1 MEKITANEAPVPLL
15 GEDWFDPLEAG
26 VRQHIRSFIEAMLES
41 ELEAV
46 LNRGRYERAG
56 PATGHRHGHRDR
68 QILGTFGP
76 TTVSV
81 PRARLA
87 EADGTTQEWRNQ
99 TLPAYKRLTKQAEA
113 LIAGT
118 YLAGTNTRRVRRAL
132 GALFGGAVGKDTVSR
147 AWRKVQGDW
156 EAWQRRDLSQD
167 DIVRVILDGTVVKVR
182 LDKRSTGISVLVAL
196 GVRRDGQ
203 KVLLGL
209 RNMGGESEAA
219 WRAFL
224 DDLVAR
230 RLATPDLLIIDGAPG
245 LEAALTALWPTVPV
259 QRCTV
264 HKHRN
269 LLAHA
274 PKKLHDEISADYTDM
289 IYGKT
294 VKAVEARRK
303 AFVRKWRLKCPSV
316 AASLEEAGANLFTF
330 LLYPPDQ
337 WKSIRTTNAIERL
350 HEEFKRRIKTQCLL
364 PCAETACMLFWALL
378 ASGQITLRRVDG
390 WDTLHV
396 APTDEPLDLAA

>member
-1 MEKITANEAPVPLL
+1 
-15 GEDWFDPLEAG
+15 
-26 VRQHIRSFIEAMLES
+26 
-41 ELEAV
+41 
-46 LNRGRYERAG
+46 
-56 PATGHRHGHRDR
+56 
-68 QILGTFGP
+68 
-76 TTVSV
+76 
-81 PRARLA
+81 
-87 EADGTTQEWRNQ
+87 
-99 TLPAYKRLTKQAEA
+99 
-113 LIAGT
+113 
-118 YLAGTNTRRVRRAL
+118 
-132 GALFGGAVGKDTVSR
+132 
-147 AWRKVQGDW
+147 VQGDW
-156 EAWQRRDLSQD
+156 EAWQKRDLLHD
-167 DIVRVILDGTVVKVR
+167 DIVRLILDGTVVKVR

-245 LEAALTALWPTVPV
+245 LEAALTALWPNVPL

-289 IYGKT
+289 IYAKT

-303 AFVRKWRLKCPSV
+303 AFVR
-316 AASLEEAGANLFTF
+316 TF
-330 LLYPPDQ
+330 G
-337 WKSIRTTNAIERL
+337 
-350 HEEFKRRIKTQCLL
+350 RRD
-364 PCAETACMLFWALL
+364 PN
-378 ASGQITLRRVDG
+378 GG
-390 WDTLHV
+390 
-396 APTDEPLDLAA
+396 

>member
-259 QRCTV
+259 QQCTV

-303 AFVRKWRLKCPSV
+303 AFVRKWRLKCPAV

-396 APTDEPLDLAA
+396 APADQPLDLAA